1 MKIEDIQ
8 KKYNKQKKLLLKYN
22 HHYFNLDSPLVN
34 DSQYDKIKNEI
45 IKLENEF
52 PQLKKKVR
60 SQIKLALLYR
70 KKFKK
75 IKHSIPMLSLSN
87 TFNVEGMKDFISK
100 VSNYLNVKNEN
111 FSFSS
116 ELKID
121 GISAALTYENGIL
134 VKGLSRGD
142 GITGEDI
149 LENLKTIKDIP
160 KNISEDN
167 LPRILEIRGEV
178 YIGKNDFKKLKKRLC

>member
-52 PQLKKKVR
+52 PQLKKKSSISDQVGAPL
-60 SQIKLALLYR
+60 S

-142 GITGEDI
+142 GETGVTE
-149 LENLKTIKDIP
+149 
-160 KNISEDN
+160 
-167 LPRILEIRGEV
+167 RRAAAH
-178 YIGKNDFKKLKKRLC
+178 RR